1 MTTVESYIVTGKN
14 APDWLR
20 AGADRG
26 IIKFINDEDG
36 NFDKIIVESATGRK
50 FAKEGDV
57 IVKTRSGFS
66 VVTGEQAKKYKMTF
80 VPRPKKPDTLEKES
94 EENKNEAKE

>member
-1 MTTVESYIVTGKN
+1 MQTVDRYVVTGKN

-26 IIKFINDEDG
+26 IIKFVTDDDG
-36 NFDKIIVESATGRK
+36 NFDKIIVESPTGRK
-50 FAKEGDV
+50 IAKEGDV
-57 IVKTRSGFS
+57 IIKTRSGFS
-66 VVTGEQAKKYKMTF
+66 VITGEQAKKYKVIF

-94 EENKNEAKE
+94 EDKEDEVDE